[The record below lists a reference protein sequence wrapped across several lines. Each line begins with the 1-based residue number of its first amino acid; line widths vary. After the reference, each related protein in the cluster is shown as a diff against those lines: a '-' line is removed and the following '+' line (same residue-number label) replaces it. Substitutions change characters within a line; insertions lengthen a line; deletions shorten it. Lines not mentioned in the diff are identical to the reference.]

1 MIHSAR
7 ALSEWLY
14 SKLAR
19 VTSTGEYVAAADGFR
34 FVSILA
40 VLLDHSTYHFLA
52 LRTGAKLGSEY
63 FKHFDSGLVHFFYL
77 GYVGVLLFFA
87 ISGFV
92 LGLPF
97 ARAWLSGRRKPS
109 LRQYFLRRV
118 TRIEPPY
125 ILNLAI
131 CFLFVGGLAYLAGR
145 ERPFVASLFYLHNIV
160 YGKYSS
166 INNVAWSLEIE
177 VQFYILAPLLAY
189 VFAVRSAFW
198 RRSILVSAMAAFGL
212 LANFQLLPHGPAHL
226 RYTLLSFLQYFLA
239 GFLVAD
245 LYETG
250 ALRRRGFLWDFI
262 ALTGAAGLVYGI
274 GWQWSRTYW
283 VLSFPILLM
292 WIGGFRG
299 RIANW
304 FFTRRPIAVIGG
316 MCYTTYL
323 WHNLLLSWSGGLFA
337 AATPRSWPLAA
348 QVLFANVIT
357 LPVLVAACAVLF
369 YFTEKPFM
377 GNRIPLWISEKR
389 RERRE
394 FKVAALAEQA

>member
-1 MIHSAR
+1 VTGSVR
-7 ALSEWLY
+7 TLSDWLY

-19 VTSTGEYVAAADGFR
+19 VTSTGEYVAAVDGFR

-40 VLLDHSTYHFLA
+40 VVLDHSTYHFLA
-52 LRTGAKLGSEY
+52 LRTGQKLGPEY
-63 FKHFDSGLVHFFYL
+63 FRNFQSGLIHFFYL
-77 GYVGVLLFFA
+77 GHVGVLLFFA

-131 CFLFVGGLAYLAGR
+131 CFLFVGGFAYLASR
-145 ERPFVASLFYLHNIV
+145 ERPFLASLFYLHNII
-160 YGKYSS
+160 YAKHST

-189 VFAVRSAFW
+189 VFAVKSTFW
-198 RRSILVSAMAAFGL
+198 RRLVLLSAMAAFGM

-226 RYTLLSFLQYFLA
+226 RYTLLSYLQYFLA
-239 GFLVAD
+239 GFLLAD

-250 ALRRRGFLWDFI
+250 ALRRRGFLWDVI
-262 ALTGAAGLVYGI
+262 ALAAGVGLVYGI

-283 VLSFPILLM
+283 LLSFLILLM
-292 WIGGFRG
+292 WMGGFRG

-304 FFTRRPIAVIGG
+304 FFTRRPIAMIGG

-323 WHNLLLSWSGGLFA
+323 WHNFLLIWSGGLFEA
-337 AATPRSWPLAA
+337 LTPRSWPLAA
-348 QVLFANVIT
+348 QVLFANAIT
-357 LPVLVAACAVLF
+357 LPVVAAACAVLF

-394 FKVAALAEQA
+394 FKVAAFAEQV